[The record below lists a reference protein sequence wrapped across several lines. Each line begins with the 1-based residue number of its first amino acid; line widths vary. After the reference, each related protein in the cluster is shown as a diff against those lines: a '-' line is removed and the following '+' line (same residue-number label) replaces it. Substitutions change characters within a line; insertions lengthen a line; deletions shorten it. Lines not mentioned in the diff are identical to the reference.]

1 MILLIVLKLIML
13 FWIEIFSLLEKV
25 ENEYI
30 VEYYRDD
37 RIIARKYELLWYNL
51 SLQYEFKL

>member
-1 MILLIVLKLIML
+1 ML